1 MPKILVGDIFAV
13 TATLVALSIPLTIIG
28 LLIYI
33 AKLIKNLEKV
43 TSNQFAFEV
52 TRILKPIFLF
62 KNLLLQNIQSVFDFL

>member
-33 AKLIKNLEKV
+33 AKLIKNLEK
-43 TSNQFAFEV
+43 
-52 TRILKPIFLF
+52 K
-62 KNLLLQNIQSVFDFL
+62 